1 MRSEAGEGI
10 FFFFRLF
17 LVCALLALTPAA
29 HAGNYLGRFVVVV
42 DEDVD
47 PAPGEEVQKLLERM
61 YATPPELIKR
71 AAEAIGFKPSEG
83 N

>member
-1 MRSEAGEGI
+1 LLI
-10 FFFFRLF
+10 
-17 LVCALLALTPAA
+17 VCALLALTPAA

-47 PAPGEEVQKLLERM
+47 PAPGGEVQKLLERM

-71 AAEAIGFKPSEG
+71 AAEAIGFKPGEG

>member
-1 MRSEAGEGI
+1 M
-10 FFFFRLF
+10 
-17 LVCALLALTPAA
+17 
-29 HAGNYLGRFVVVV
+29 VVV

-47 PAPGEEVQKLLERM
+47 PAPGEAVQKLLERM